1 MKKHRRDILAIAQKY
16 RGSDT
21 PLCEHF
27 GECGGCLFQDI
38 AYAHQ
43 QSLKL
48 KYLNALFAGIIPI
61 DEIVPSSPYAYRNRM
76 DYVTAFG
83 KIGLRKAG
91 RYRHVVDVTSCALL
105 QHKSGA
111 LFQKLRPAVSRIED
125 YDYVKHEGYLR
136 YVVLRQGFFTGE
148 TMVNFI
154 TSRDEDRI
162 SAEIADII
170 AETDSASIIANDSL
184 ADTSFGTEFKALK
197 RGNIFEEFDGIRYLI
212 TPNSFFQS
220 NSHVAREL
228 YRRIKSRISGQRVLD
243 LFCGAGTISLFIA
256 DAAEHVTGVELS
268 RESIISAEENKRINS
283 ISNVDFVCAD
293 ATQFLIERA
302 MDFDMII
309 IDPPRG
315 GLHPKLVRH
324 LAARAPKH
332 IIYVSC
338 NPPLLRQDLEVL
350 TEYSCDS
357 ITAFDMFPQTPHVEL
372 MAILCRK

>member
-21 PLCEHF
+21 PSCEHF

-38 AYAHQ
+38 AYTHQ

-48 KYLNALFAGIIPI
+48 EYLNTLFAGMIHI

-105 QHKSGA
+105 QHKSSA
-111 LFQKLRPAVSRIED
+111 LFQTLRPAVSHIED
-125 YDYVKHEGYLR
+125 YDYLKHEGYLR
-136 YVVLRQGFFTGE
+136 YIVLRQGFFTGE

-154 TSRDEDRI
+154 TASAEDRI
-162 SAEIADII
+162 SAHIADII
-170 AETDSASIIANDSL
+170 AEAHSASIIANDSL
-184 ADTSFGTEFKALK
+184 ADISFGTEFKALK
-197 RGNIFEEFDGIRYLI
+197 QGNIFEEFDGIRYRI

-228 YRRIKSRISGQRVLD
+228 YRSIKSRISGQRVLD
-243 LFCGAGTISLFIA
+243 LFSGAGTISLYIA
-256 DAAEHVTGVELS
+256 DAVEHVTGVELS
-268 RESIISAEENKRINS
+268 RESVMSAEENKRLNAICNA
-283 ISNVDFVCAD
+283 DFICAD
-293 ATQFLIERA
+293 ATQFVLERA
-302 MDFDMII
+302 MDFDTII

-324 LAARAPKH
+324 LAEHAPKD

-350 TEYSCDS
+350 AGFSCES